1 MIHLRYGEIR
11 KIIVKIIIFFTFIFF
26 LQALINFYLIQYFAS
41 NRIKEDLAWMSNRI
55 SNDLRYIDN
64 KWDTSVYSADP
75 LTPHP
80 DGTGGFP
87 NPIYI
92 ITKTGYVI
100 ERNLPIRSYLDTAS
114 LTDLLTYQKP
124 QTITGET
131 YEKRRIIAKPIMY
144 QNKII
149 GGIGISVV
157 VHTDENTAQ
166 IDSMLN
172 KNIERILSKI
182 RTSST
187 GIDMSFLEVQAL
199 DYNISFEIISIY
211 NEVLLSNGRIPSTI
225 DRSYFQ
231 NEISMPEYQT
241 IRDTS
246 THEQFLIHRKTIYDK
261 NNSPI
266 LLIVNAKSFSD
277 TKEVLISYIITTSIT
292 YIVILLPLTL
302 LTFYLLRREVSEIFT
317 KKPLDYIRSI
327 QFDTQSSTIT
337 VDGAPISLPEDSQQA
352 HFATILFSD
361 TSKKW
366 SEQYLMDTFRLDNAR
381 SIYDTAL
388 IINKKTRIKLIS
400 YDNHEYSINH
410 KYISCV
416 EII

>member
-1 MIHLRYGEIR
+1 
-11 KIIVKIIIFFTFIFF
+11 
-26 LQALINFYLIQYFAS
+26 
-41 NRIKEDLAWMSNRI
+41 
-55 SNDLRYIDN
+55 
-64 KWDTSVYSADP
+64 
-75 LTPHP
+75 
-80 DGTGGFP
+80 
-87 NPIYI
+87 
-92 ITKTGYVI
+92 
-100 ERNLPIRSYLDTAS
+100 
-114 LTDLLTYQKP
+114 
-124 QTITGET
+124 
-131 YEKRRIIAKPIMY
+131 
-144 QNKII
+144 
-149 GGIGISVV
+149 
-157 VHTDENTAQ
+157 
-166 IDSMLN
+166 MLN